1 MDVTEEFAV
10 RYYRWAVLEV
20 RQEMEAGFPL
30 VSRLRNEHAETY
42 LSIMNW
48 IDDPSK
54 RRLYL
59 IASVK
64 RFHPHAVSLL
74 GEDMTRAE
82 EKVLEWA
89 DALRLEMDCAMPARR
104 LRTSS
109 GKLKTLLRSELLTRF
124 GRQTVLTRP
133 GPKMLGL
140 ESRHGPWLVRTWF
153 DCGRRSFY
161 LHHIDTDEVKLAS
174 HLSIQSWMGI
184 SSMTEWTLG
193 PANGEEELGPA
204 NSEEE
209 IAITMVDASQRFL
222 GRVSGLLEGLSP

>member
-10 RYYRWAVLEV
+10 RYYRWAALDS

-30 VSRLRNEHAETY
+30 VSRLRNEHAATY
-42 LSIMNW
+42 VSIMNW
-48 IDDPSK
+48 IDDASK

-59 IASVK
+59 LASVK
-64 RFHPHAVSLL
+64 RFHPEVVSLF

-82 EKVLEWA
+82 EKVIEWA
-89 DALRLEMDCAMPARR
+89 DAQRLEMDYAMPARK
-104 LRTSS
+104 LGISS
-109 GKLKTLLRSELLTRF
+109 RELKTLLKNELLTRF

-133 GPKMLGL
+133 GPNMLGL

-161 LHHIDTDEVKLAS
+161 LHHIDAGEVKLAS

-184 SSMTEWTLG
+184 SSMTEWTLA
-193 PANGEEELGPA
+193 PAGCEEVVA
-204 NSEEE
+204 K
-209 IAITMVDASQRFL
+209 TMVDAAQRFL